1 MSDPTSS
8 RAPPL
13 PPLNLPSAALHIHSS
28 TRSQLHPD
36 SEDAVRFERQRF
48 AKELEPVRRNN
59 KDTTP
64 SEAHAPPSFASLR
77 SRGASANSV
86 RSTSRDDLRRYAS
99 TQADV
104 DDDTEHGDTPRSKRF
119 YDALVT
125 FWTTQISLSIDE
137 GAQRD
142 HLALERTFLGYLRTS
157 LLLVMTGIII
167 AQLFI
172 VQHSPTPKP
181 FGFHRIGRP
190 LSATFICL
198 AIVVLIIGALR
209 FWRLQRALVGGKALA
224 GGWEVSAIMGLVTC
238 LLLGTFGLILGV
250 DIEKTYFGG

>member
-142 HLALERTFLGYLRTS
+142 HLGTYSSSSTHSQAAQTNPLEALERTFLGYLRTS

-198 AIVVLIIGALR
+198 AIVVFII
-209 FWRLQRALVGGKALA
+209 
-224 GGWEVSAIMGLVTC
+224 
-238 LLLGTFGLILGV
+238 
-250 DIEKTYFGG
+250 